1 MSRQCI
7 RKVNHVFLSVT
18 LGLSVMVGVFVLS
31 TGSASANDSS
41 GFRYGVDSSCP
52 VSKGTAPYANT
63 FDSSDC
69 GGSSTISI
77 NGGGGSFGGYLG
89 SQDNYATSTGD
100 CSSGYDDGLHT
111 WNATEAGHAG
121 TNAGDNDGFGD
132 AVVYYAGG
140 PGADPNYT
148 PSGYSNTMAY
158 NWGAQQGEDAYS
170 QWLTDSDNSNYSMM
184 PIVWLDMEQTNG
196 WNEWLS
202 TPANGDPPTV
212 TNPCQTN
219 GNYPS
224 DCCNASYDWNV
235 VSGFIF
241 GVGYSSGGGVI
252 GGVYSSYDMWNSETF
267 GCGSC

>member
-1 MSRQCI
+1 
-7 RKVNHVFLSVT
+7 
-18 LGLSVMVGVFVLS
+18 
-31 TGSASANDSS
+31 
-41 GFRYGVDSSCP
+41 
-52 VSKGTAPYANT
+52 
-63 FDSSDC
+63 
-69 GGSSTISI
+69 
-77 NGGGGSFGGYLG
+77 
-89 SQDNYATSTGD
+89 
-100 CSSGYDDGLHT
+100 LHT

-267 GCGSC
+267 GCGSCSSGTGALSTTDEWTYQGSPTSLPGLGSHEPNSGWCEEYGGSCVEQAYFFGGEDKGTSSYTVIWQWAGNNSDGDFDQIDESSLGDS